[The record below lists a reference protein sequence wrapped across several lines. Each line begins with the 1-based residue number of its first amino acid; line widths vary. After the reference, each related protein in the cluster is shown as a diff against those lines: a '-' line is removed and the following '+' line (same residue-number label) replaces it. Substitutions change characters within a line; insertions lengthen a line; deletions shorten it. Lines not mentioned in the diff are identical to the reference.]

1 MQYVV
6 ALFFFGLMATV
17 ANPFASTSGFLPLD
31 GRGPNPLLQD
41 HPLVAFHPP
50 FLYSGYVGM
59 TIPFS
64 FAIAAL
70 VTGRFGEGW
79 LADTR
84 RASLIAWGFLTVGIV
99 LGAWWSYEVL
109 GWGGYW
115 SWDPVENASLLPW
128 LTMTAFLH
136 SVMVQE
142 RRGMLRVWNLSLII
156 ATFALTILGTF
167 LTRSGVITS
176 VHAFTQSAIG
186 PALLGFFG
194 LVILTGLA
202 LIAWRG
208 DLLHAPGRIDAVLS
222 RESAFL
228 ANNLLFTGFAFVVFT
243 GTVFPLLVEAL
254 QNRQISVGS
263 PYFERMTTPLGLALL
278 FMMAIGPILP
288 WRAVSGEV
296 LRDRLLV
303 PLYSGAIVMVLA
315 VVFSSADVAG
325 VLAYG
330 LAAFCAAGIVRNFV
344 VAVRAR
350 RAALHEPVPRA
361 FTGTVRGNP
370 RRWGGLV
377 VHLGVVMIA
386 VALAASQGSATA
398 RSVQLK
404 QGESATVAGQ
414 RITYLG
420 SSVTQTAQ
428 KATLRSRFA
437 IHDGGSS
444 LGVYAPAISTYPNV
458 NQGIA
463 TPSVHVGV
471 LRDVYLS
478 LVAAP
483 DDSGRVSVQVLGE
496 PDGVVAVARRPDHG
510 ARHDPL
516 PRTEAALG
524 RARDV
529 GRARRR
535 RGDVRRQRRRRRRW
549 PRHHRRARAG
559 RAVARTG
566 MTRIRWIVAIVSVV
580 VVGVGVLLAVNLGGD
595 PTKPFNATVGHL
607 APDFRLT
614 AFDGKPIDLG
624 QLRGRVVLVNFWND
638 WCDPC
643 QQETPSLVSLAKAH
657 TGDAGFA
664 MVGIVHDPQT
674 CGAVKAYAT
683 KNHMTYPLAF
693 DPGENTSLDYGV
705 TGQPETFVIDKAGVV
720 SYWFSG
726 PIDANDIERRIEQL
740 EAT

>member
-1 MQYVV
+1 MRAQLGSFTIMVGVTASLLGIVVLGRGIAKDDERLLRLGRRFTAVILAAGIGGFVVMEWALFAHDYSITYVANNVARATPGLFTFTALWSALEGSIMLWGLILAIYMAGTSYAFRARVADPLVAWATIVQYVV

-17 ANPFASTSGFLPLD
+17 ANPFATVSGLQVLD

-50 FLYSGYVGM
+50 FLYAGYVGM

-84 RASLIAWGFLTVGIV
+84 RASLIAWGFLTVGII

-128 LTMTAFLH
+128 LTATAFLH

-156 ATFALTILGTF
+156 ATFSLTILGTF

-176 VHAFTQSAIG
+176 VHAFSESKIG
-186 PALLGFFG
+186 PALLAFFG
-194 LVILTGLA
+194 LVIVTGLG

-208 DLLHAPGRIDAVLS
+208 DRLHAPGRIDAVLS
-222 RESAFL
+222 RESAFF
-228 ANNLLFTGFAFVVFT
+228 ANNLLFAGFAFVILT

-254 QNRQISVGS
+254 QNKQISVGS

-278 FMMAIGPILP
+278 FMMSVAPILP

-296 LRDRLLV
+296 LRDRLLL
-303 PLYSGAIVMVLA
+303 PLYAAGLVMLGA
-315 VVFSSADVAG
+315 VVLSSADVAG

-330 LAAFCAAGIVRNFV
+330 LAAFCAAGIFRNFG

-350 RAALHEPVPRA
+350 RSALHEPVARA
-361 FTGTVRGNP
+361 VAGTVRGNP

-386 VALAASQGSATA
+386 VALAASQGSATR
-398 RSVQLK
+398 RSVQLAK
-404 QGESATVAGQ
+404 GESAVVAGN

-437 IHDGGSS
+437 IHDGSDS

-458 NQGIA
+458 TQGIA
-463 TPSVHVGV
+463 TPSVHVG
-471 LRDVYLS
+471 LARDIYLA

-483 DDSGRVSVQVLGE
+483 DDTGRVTVQILVNPMVMWLWVGGAMMALGTVLCLVPQRRSASLGLSAAHRAAGGPPSPDAGPPDGDADPEPE
-496 PDGVVAVARRPDHG
+496 PDPEPASSG
-510 ARHDPL
+510 AP
-516 PRTEAALG
+516 A
-524 RARDV
+524 
-529 GRARRR
+529 
-535 RGDVRRQRRRRRRW
+535 
-549 PRHHRRARAG
+549 
-559 RAVARTG
+559 
-566 MTRIRWIVAIVSVV
+566 
-580 VVGVGVLLAVNLGGD
+580 
-595 PTKPFNATVGHL
+595 
-607 APDFRLT
+607 
-614 AFDGKPIDLG
+614 
-624 QLRGRVVLVNFWND
+624 
-638 WCDPC
+638 
-643 QQETPSLVSLAKAH
+643 
-657 TGDAGFA
+657 
-664 MVGIVHDPQT
+664 
-674 CGAVKAYAT
+674 
-683 KNHMTYPLAF
+683 
-693 DPGENTSLDYGV
+693 
-705 TGQPETFVIDKAGVV
+705 
-720 SYWFSG
+720 
-726 PIDANDIERRIEQL
+726 
-740 EAT
+740 